1 MVFLAYLSFC
11 LLFDGKDLEGK
22 KKIFKI
28 CKRSI
33 CIYSFFWRRRFFF
46 LQCIS
51 TDIFLHSDPKQQLAF
66 WPAWQGSKRF
76 NSIKTTHFLLWVSE
90 NYGGGNVLGR
100 GACSQ
105 SFPMRSVSP
114 SHIRLVV
121 SHDKISDVLW
131 YATSVCTKK
140 NRCGPSF
147 FARFALVFSIPF
159 SLWGLQV
166 WSGGLGFIPHVF
178 GGLCFCWKPH
188 PAEFWFLASLKRK
201 KKKRLGASNLSSDVS
216 IIFLPHI
223 WKVPLYFF
231 WPIFWA
237 RPVSRESGGGFQG
250 VLRQR
255 PALQFTFISEP
266 RGSNV
271 EV

>member
-1 MVFLAYLSFC
+1 MGGGTFWGEELVHNLFQCAPFPHLIFALWC
-11 LLFDGKDLEGK
+11 LMTRYPMSCDMPPLFAQK
-22 KKIFKI
+22 KK
-28 CKRSI
+28 
-33 CIYSFFWRRRFFF
+33 
-46 LQCIS
+46 
-51 TDIFLHSDPKQQLAF
+51 
-66 WPAWQGSKRF
+66 
-76 NSIKTTHFLLWVSE
+76 
-90 NYGGGNVLGR
+90 
-100 GACSQ
+100 
-105 SFPMRSVSP
+105 
-114 SHIRLVV
+114 
-121 SHDKISDVLW
+121 
-131 YATSVCTKK
+131 
-140 NRCGPSF
+140 RCGPSF